1 MTKLRVLFFLVSL
14 VVWATKVDVP
24 IFAQVKTT
32 DKKAQDVAGIEKL
45 RQQDIAATLSRDPV
59 ALTDLWT
66 DDAVRLSPGRPAEVG
81 KKAIRESNERW
92 SARPG
97 FKVLSYVPETRD
109 LTMLDGWAVEWGNF
123 TGSYVESAGGEVKQI
138 HGNRLMVLK
147 RLPNGSWKYFRAM
160 RASFAALAG
169 QVPQA
174 AGAPARTDVG
184 SQADLAAIRNL
195 TQKDKAALEKVYQ
208 QDITA
213 TLALDPVALTDGWTE
228 DAVRL
233 GPDQPAEVGK
243 EALRKYYER
252 LAAIPGFKILSYVP
266 TNHLTTMLD
275 GWVVGWR
282 YFSLSYVGS
291 VGGEAKQLRGQVL
304 FVLKRLPDGSW
315 KGFRVMGV

>member
-1 MTKLRVLFFLVSL
+1 VL
-14 VVWATKVDVP
+14 
-24 IFAQVKTT
+24 
-32 DKKAQDVAGIEKL
+32 
-45 RQQDIAATLSRDPV
+45 
-59 ALTDLWT
+59 
-66 DDAVRLSPGRPAEVG
+66 
-81 KKAIRESNERW
+81 N
-92 SARPG
+92 
-97 FKVLSYVPETRD
+97 YVPETRD
-109 LTMLDGWAVEWGNF
+109 LAMLDGWAVEWGNF

-147 RLPNGSWKYFRAM
+147 RLRDGSWKYFRGM

-174 AGAPARTDVG
+174 ASEPARTDVG
-184 SQADLAAIRNL
+184 SQADLAAIKEL
-195 TQKDKAALEKVYQ
+195 TEKDKAALEKAYQ

-233 GPDQPAEVGK
+233 DPDQPALVGK
-243 EALRKYYER
+243 QALRKWYEG
-252 LAAIPGFKILSYVP
+252 LAAIPGFKVLSYVP

-291 VGGEAKQLRGQVL
+291 ARGEAKQLRGQVL

-315 KGFRVMGV
+315 RAFRVMGV